1 MQRLSKI
8 IDLAILYKP
17 DLIEGY
23 YNRAIALEKIGENER
38 LLRIIKSF

>member
-8 IDLAILYKP
+8 MIWLFYIKP